1 MVFHGWKYNN
11 AEVRDLSHRYM
22 RGSPMI
28 YSVRNDI
35 FIERSLF
42 FQFEVSGRV
51 SFFSDKSD
59 MHWGKT

>member
-1 MVFHGWKYNN
+1 
-11 AEVRDLSHRYM
+11 
-22 RGSPMI
+22 MI